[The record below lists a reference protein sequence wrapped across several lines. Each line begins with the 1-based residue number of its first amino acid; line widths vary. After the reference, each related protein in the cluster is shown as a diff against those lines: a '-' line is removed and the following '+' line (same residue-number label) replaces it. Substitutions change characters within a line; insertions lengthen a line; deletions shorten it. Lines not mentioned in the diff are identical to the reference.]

1 MLPLISNGP
10 LNRKVKG
17 MRNLFGKFI
26 CAACLMG
33 MASCASAGQ
42 TYTWQ
47 DIRQEVGPTALKPEK
62 EAYLKIYT
70 KEDEVNDG
78 GYLWVRGLRYNI
90 FTDDGRLIESVRN
103 DNTPDTFTLSPGKY
117 VIVPLGSRQY
127 KNEIIGAILA
137 PGKLT
142 EVHMMGG

>member
-1 MLPLISNGP
+1 
-10 LNRKVKG
+10 
-17 MRNLFGKFI
+17 MRNIIEKLIFP
-26 CAACLMG
+26 ACLMG

-47 DIRQEVGPTALKPEK
+47 DIKQEVGPTVAKPST
-62 EAYLKIYT
+62 EAYLKVYT
-70 KEDEVNDG
+70 KEEEVNDG

-90 FTDDGRLIESVRN
+90 FSDNGKLIESVRN
-103 DNTPDTFTLSPGKY
+103 DNTPNTFTLSPGKY

-127 KNEIIGAILA
+127 KNDVIGAILE

>member
-1 MLPLISNGP
+1 
-10 LNRKVKG
+10 
-17 MRNLFGKFI
+17 MRNFI
-26 CAACLMG
+26 SQFITIFCLAG

-47 DIRQEVGPTALKPEK
+47 DIKQEVGPTVPKPAK
-62 EAYLKIYT
+62 EAYLKVYT
-70 KEDEVNDG
+70 KEEEVNDG

-90 FTDDGRLIESVRN
+90 LSADGKIIESVRN
-103 DNTPDTFTLSPGKY
+103 DNTPDTFALLPGKY
-117 VIVPLGSRQY
+117 VIVPLERQY
-127 KNEIIGAILA
+127 KNEIIGAILE